1 MQEPA
6 DTELLRQY
14 AEEDSEAAFA
24 ALVTRYIHLIYS
36 AALRQTGNSHA
47 AEEITQAVFIILAR
61 KARALRQ
68 ETMLPGWLYQTARYT
83 AANFLRREIR
93 RARREQEAY
102 MQSLSD
108 ETNHPPPDA
117 TEADIWLQ
125 IAPSLEDAMGRLSAR
140 ERQAVVLRFF
150 AGKSFQEVGKAFGG
164 SENAAKKR
172 VLRGLE
178 KLRKFFARRS
188 VSSTTAIIGGAISA
202 NSVQAAPAALAK
214 SVTAV
219 AVAGGTTAS
228 VSTLTLVK
236 GVLKIMAWTKTKAAI
251 AVGVGALLVTG
262 TATVTVEK
270 IAAYHL
276 DESWRTLS
284 IQPAQVDRLSP
295 QVAILPTLFPPS
307 GGSKLLRPGIGID
320 KFVGINVPIGA
331 IASLAYRSD
340 DPLGMPWP
348 RERMIFTTPEPHQHY
363 DFVATLSHGSQEAL
377 RQELKAKLGFV
388 GNYETRDA
396 NTLVLRVKNSNA
408 PRLTPASGDGYGN
421 FNDTIENGQHHFKCD
436 NQPLS
441 IVAGN
446 FERLLRMPIIDDTGL
461 TQHFNID
468 LTWDD
473 RGGQNALK
481 QALLEQL
488 GLELV
493 PSKEPVEMLV
503 IGKVK

>member
-68 ETMLPGWLYQTARYT
+68 ETMLAGWLYQTARYT

-108 ETNHPPPDA
+108 ETNHPAPDA
-117 TEADIWLQ
+117 TEADIWPQ
-125 IAPSLEDAMGRLSAR
+125 IAPLLEDAMGRLSAR

-150 AGKSFQEVGKAFGG
+150 AGKSFQEIGKAFGG

-178 KLRKFFARRS
+178 KLRKCFARRG

-219 AVAGGTTAS
+219 AVAGGTTTS

-236 GVLKIMAWTKTKAAI
+236 GVLKIMAWMKMKTAVIVGIAALLAAGTTTVVVKEFTSPSVESYFTRLDFDYLNTAPPMVLLRPSKYAKQGSY
-251 AVGVGALLVTG
+251 AVGQNIV
-262 TATVTVEK
+262 
-270 IAAYHL
+270 
-276 DESWRTLS
+276 
-284 IQPAQVDRLSP
+284 QPY
-295 QVAILPTLFPPS
+295 
-307 GGSKLLRPGIGID
+307 KLLRR
-320 KFVGINVPIGA
+320 GA
-331 IASLAYRSD
+331 PFTMILCSAYGFG
-340 DPLGMPWP
+340 PEQMVLP
-348 RERMIFTTPEPHQHY
+348 RNLPRGQFDLLLT
-363 DFVATLSHGSQEAL
+363 VSNNSREAL
-377 RQELKAKLGFV
+377 QEEIKKQFGVVAHP
-388 GNYETRDA
+388 ETRD
-396 NTLVLRVKNSNA
+396 TDVLVLKNTNPNA
-408 PRLTPASGDGYGN
+408 PGLQISQSDGPKPRSRWQPGN
-421 FNDTIENGQHHFKCD
+421 VKFIGYKMSDPCGYDVVHEIGLQANLPVVDE
-436 NQPLS
+436 
-441 IVAGN
+441 
-446 FERLLRMPIIDDTGL
+446 TGL
-461 TQHFNID
+461 TNAYDID
-468 LTWDD
+468 IHWDPNLKGD
-473 RGGQNALK
+473 ALK
-481 QALLEQL
+481 QEIQRTMSEQL
-488 GLELV
+488 GLKLI
-493 PSKEPVEMLV
+493 PDRRSVEMLV
-503 IGKVK
+503 VEKAK